1 MKTRLNNYNNLPA
14 ELKENGS
21 FCLWRRENQKGRLT
35 KVPYKHNGYHAKS
48 TDKGDFCDFKT
59 AVRCAKNF
67 DGIGL
72 GIFEPYCAVDI
83 DHCVKDGALSDLAQE
98 IVNTIDSYTEY
109 SPSGEGVRIIFKAY
123 GVDYDKQRYYINNHK
138 LGLEIYVSGCTN
150 KYVTLTGNVIRD
162 LPINNCTTELKLVL
176 DYYMK
181 KGEDKKPESK
191 PPASTCYLTDDEV
204 ITKALNAK
212 NGDKFR
218 RLWSGNFDS
227 SHSEADLALCSH
239 LAFWCGG
246 DTSQMDR
253 LFRSSSL
260 YRDKWERDDYR
271 EQTLRT
277 AVRGCRE
284 FYSKTSAEDD
294 FSKGNK
300 PYFIAFS
307 DKGPVVKPALLA
319 KWTREHLNYL
329 LVRDSGKQ
337 GVLIYV
343 YKNGVYKLYAP
354 DMLKGII
361 KGYIADYNEELVK
374 MNNVNEAFNQLMTD
388 TNYISQS
395 ELNSDENIIN
405 FKNGLLSLKGNEPK
419 LLPHTPDCYSTIQ
432 IPCEW
437 SDRSVQTP
445 IFDRYLD
452 TLTDKHEDIKTLLLQ
467 FIGVCLSN
475 IKGYRTKKSL
485 FLVGSGDTGKSQ
497 LKGLVERLLG
507 EGNFIGIDLSEI
519 EARFGTGAIYGT
531 RLAGSSD
538 MSFMSVSELK
548 TFKKLTGGD
557 SVFAEFK
564 GQQGFQ
570 YTYNGLLWFCMNR
583 LPKFGGDD
591 GQWVYNRIMVVNC
604 PNVIKKEE
612 QDRKLL
618 DKMFKEREGIVYK
631 AVMAL
636 KDVIENGY
644 QFSEPECVSLA
655 RQQYRSLNNSVISF
669 ADECLCPWPNGK
681 INPKCTTGK
690 IYKVYQAF
698 CKENNNGYAKT
709 AREFREELADYF
721 GTTFDEMTVKRQGN
735 NYYKELSLTYEAKV
749 QFEKEYG
756 YDADADF
763 LN

>member
-1 MKTRLNNYNNLPA
+1 MNNYQNLPA
-14 ELKENGS
+14 ELRQNGL
-21 FCLWRRENQKGRLT
+21 FCLWRREDQKGRLT
-35 KVPYKHNGYHAKS
+35 KVPYKTNGYRARS
-48 TDKGDFCDFKT
+48 TEKADFVNFET
-59 AVRCAKNF
+59 AMRYVKNYN
-67 DGIGL
+67 GIGL
-72 GIFEPYCAVDI
+72 GIFDGYCAVDI
-83 DHCVKDGALSDLAQE
+83 DHCVTDGVLSDLANE
-98 IVNTIDSYTEY
+98 IVNTFNSYTEY
-109 SPSGEGVRIIFKAY
+109 SPSGEGVRIIFKAQ
-123 GVDYDKQRYYINNHK
+123 GVEYDKQRYYINNHK
-138 LGLEIYVSGCTN
+138 LGLEIYVSGCTS
-150 KYVTLTGNVIRD
+150 KYVTLTGNVIKNLPVRD
-162 LPINNCTTELKLVL
+162 CSTELQLVL

-181 KGEDKKPESK
+181 KGEDKSKKPESK

-218 RLWSGNFDS
+218 RLWSGDFDS

-246 DTSQMDR
+246 DTAQMDR
-253 LFRSSSL
+253 LFRSSAL

-319 KWTREHLNYL
+319 KWTREHLDYL

-343 YKNGVYKLYAP
+343 YENGVYKLYAP

-361 KGYIADYNEELVK
+361 KGYIADYSEELVK

-395 ELNSDENIIN
+395 ELNADENIIN
-405 FKNGLLSLKGNEPK
+405 FKNGLLSLKDNEPK

-452 TLTDKHEDIKTLLLQ
+452 TLTDKDEDIRTLLLQ

-604 PNVIKKEE
+604 PNVIKKEN

-618 DKMFKEREGIVYK
+618 DKMFREREGIVYK

-681 INPKCTTGK
+681 INQKCTTGK
-690 IYKVYQAF
+690 IYKVYQAY

>member
-1 MKTRLNNYNNLPA
+1 MNNYQNLPA
-14 ELKENGS
+14 ELKEKGS
-21 FCLWRRENQKGRLT
+21 FCLWKREKQKDRLT
-35 KVPYKHNGYHAKS
+35 KVPYKYNGYRARS
-48 TDKGDFCDFKT
+48 TEKADFVGFET
-59 AVRCAKNF
+59 AMKYVRNF
-67 DGIGL
+67 NGIGL
-72 GIFEPYCAVDI
+72 GIFDGYCAVDI
-83 DHCVKDGALSDLAQE
+83 DHCVKDGELSDLANE
-98 IVNTIDSYTEY
+98 IVNTFNSYTEF

-150 KYVTLTGNVIRD
+150 KYVTLTGNVIKNLPVRD
-162 LPINNCTTELKLVL
+162 CSTELQLVL

-181 KGEDKKPESK
+181 KNEDKKTESK
-191 PPASTCYLTDDEV
+191 VPASTCYLTDDEV

-212 NGDKFR
+212 NGDKFK
-218 RLWSGNFDS
+218 RLFSGDFDT

-246 DTSQMDR
+246 DTAQMDR

-271 EQTLRT
+271 EQTLKT

-343 YKNGVYKLYAP
+343 YENGVYKLYAP

-361 KGYIADYNEELVK
+361 KGYISDYNEELVK

-395 ELNSDENIIN
+395 ELNADENIIN
-405 FKNGLLSLKGNEPK
+405 FKNGLLSLKDNEPK

-452 TLTDKHEDIKTLLLQ
+452 TLTDKDEDIRTLLLQ

-618 DKMFKEREGIVYK
+618 DKMYREREGIVYK

-690 IYKVYQAF
+690 IYKVYQAY

>member
-1 MKTRLNNYNNLPA
+1 MNNYNNLPA
-14 ELKENGS
+14 ELRQNGL
-21 FCLWRRENQKGRLT
+21 FCLWKRDQKDGRVT
-35 KVPYKHNGYHAKS
+35 KIPYKTNGYRAKS
-48 TDKGDFCDFKT
+48 TDKADFTDFNTVIKYAT
-59 AVRCAKNF
+59 NYN
-67 DGIGL
+67 GIGL

-83 DHCVKDGALSDLAQE
+83 DHCVKDGKLSDLANE
-98 IVNTIDSYTEY
+98 IVNTFNSYTEF
-109 SPSGEGVRIIFKAY
+109 SPSGEGVRIIFKAQ
-123 GVDYDKQRYYINNHK
+123 GVEYDKKRYYINNHK
-138 LGLEIYVSGCTN
+138 LGLEIYVSGCTS

-162 LPINNCTTELKLVL
+162 LPINDCTTELKLVL

-191 PPASTCYLTDDEV
+191 TQNTTSYLSDDEV

-212 NGDKFR
+212 NGNKFK
-218 RLWSGNFDS
+218 RLWSGDFDS

-246 DTSQMDR
+246 DTEQMDR
-253 LFRSSSL
+253 LFRESGL
-260 YRDKWERDDYR
+260 YREKWERDDYR
-271 EQTLRT
+271 EQTLKT

-343 YKNGVYKLYAP
+343 YENGVYKLYAP

-395 ELNSDENIIN
+395 ELNADENIIN
-405 FKNGLLSLKGNEPK
+405 FKNGLLSLKDNEPK
-419 LLPHTPDCYSTIQ
+419 LLPHTPECCSTIQ

-437 SDRSVQTP
+437 SDNQVQTP
-445 IFDRYLD
+445 VFDKYLD
-452 TLTDKHEDIKTLLLQ
+452 TLTDKNEDIRTLLLQ

-721 GTTFDEMTVKRQGN
+721 GTTFEQMTIRRNG
-735 NYYKELSLTYEAKV
+735 YHYFKELSLTLEAKV
-749 QFEKEYG
+749 QYEREYG
-756 YDADADF
+756 YDETTEF
-763 LN
+763 LQ

>member
-1 MKTRLNNYNNLPA
+1 MNNYNNLPA
-14 ELKENGS
+14 ELRRNGL
-21 FCLWRRENQKGRLT
+21 FCLWKRENIKGRQT
-35 KVPYKHNGYHAKS
+35 KMPYKTNGYRARS
-48 TDKGDFCDFKT
+48 TEKADFVDFNT
-59 AVRCAKNF
+59 AMRYVKNYN
-67 DGIGL
+67 GIGL
-72 GIFEPYCAVDI
+72 GIFDGFCAVDV
-83 DHCVKDGALSDLAQE
+83 DHCVKDGELSELATE
-98 IVNTIDSYTEY
+98 IVNTFNSYTEY
-109 SPSGEGVRIIFKAY
+109 SPSGEGVRIIFKAQGIEY
-123 GVDYDKQRYYINNHK
+123 NKKRYYINNHK
-138 LGLEIYVSGCTN
+138 LGLEIYVSGCTS

-162 LPINNCTTELKLVL
+162 LPINDCTTELKLVL

-181 KGEDKKPESK
+181 KGKDKKAESK
-191 PPASTCYLTDDEV
+191 VQNTTSYLSDEEV

-212 NGDKFR
+212 NGDKFK
-218 RLWSGNFDS
+218 RLWSGDFDS

-246 DTSQMDR
+246 DTEQMDR
-253 LFRSSSL
+253 LFRESGL
-260 YRDKWERDDYR
+260 YREKWERDDYR
-271 EQTLRT
+271 ENTLNT
-277 AVRGCRE
+277 AVRGCSD
-284 FYSKTSAEDD
+284 FYSPIVKTTAAED
-294 FSKGNK
+294 FKERGT
-300 PYFIAFS
+300 PYFIGFT

-319 KWTREHLNYL
+319 KWTREHLHYL
-329 LVRDSGKQ
+329 LVRDNGKQ

-343 YKNGVYKLYAP
+343 YEDGVYKLYAP
-354 DMLKGII
+354 DMLKGVI
-361 KGYIADYNEELVK
+361 KGYIASYNEALIK

-395 ELNSDENIIN
+395 KLNSDENIIN
-405 FKNGLLSLKGNEPK
+405 FKNGLLSLKDNELK
-419 LLPHTPDCYSTIQ
+419 LLPHTPECYSTIQ
-432 IPCEW
+432 IPCDFCGE
-437 SDRSVQTP
+437 DIETP
-445 IFDRYLD
+445 VFDEYLN
-452 TLTDKHEDIKTLLLQ
+452 TLTDEDEDIKTLLLQ
-467 FIGVCLSN
+467 FIGACLSN
-475 IKGYRTKKSL
+475 IKGWRTKKSL

-570 YTYNGLLWFCMNR
+570 YTYNGFLWFCMNR

-604 PNVIKKEE
+604 PNIIKKEN
-612 QDRKLL
+612 QDKKLL
-618 DKMFKEREGIVYK
+618 DKMYKERESIVYK

-636 KDVIENGY
+636 KTVIENGY
-644 QFSEPECVSLA
+644 QFSEPESVSLA

-669 ADECLCPWPNGK
+669 ANECLCPWPNGK

-690 IYKVYQAF
+690 IYKVYQAY

-735 NYYKELSLTYEAKV
+735 NYYKELSLTLEAKV
-749 QFEKEYG
+749 QFEREYG
-756 YDADADF
+756 YDADVDF
-763 LN
+763 LK

>member
-1 MKTRLNNYNNLPA
+1 MNNYNNLPA

-253 LFRSSSL
+253 LFRESAL

-284 FYSKTSAEDD
+284 FYLKTSAEDD

-319 KWTREHLNYL
+319 KWTREHLDYL

-343 YKNGVYKLYAP
+343 YENGVYKLYAP

-681 INPKCTTGK
+681 INQKCTTGK
-690 IYKVYQAF
+690 IYKVYQAY

>member
-1 MKTRLNNYNNLPA
+1 MNNYQNLPA
-14 ELKENGS
+14 ELRQNGL
-21 FCLWRRENQKGRLT
+21 FCLWRREDQKGRLT
-35 KVPYKHNGYHAKS
+35 KVPYKTNGYRARS
-48 TDKGDFCDFKT
+48 TEKADFVNFET
-59 AVRCAKNF
+59 AMRYVKNYN
-67 DGIGL
+67 GIGL
-72 GIFEPYCAVDI
+72 GIFDGYCAVDI
-83 DHCVKDGALSDLAQE
+83 DHCVTDGVLSDLANE
-98 IVNTIDSYTEY
+98 IVNTFNSYTEY
-109 SPSGEGVRIIFKAY
+109 SPSGEGVRIIFKAQ
-123 GVDYDKQRYYINNHK
+123 GVEYDKQRYYINNRG
-138 LGLEIYVSGCTN
+138 LGLEIYVSGCTS
-150 KYVTLTGNVIRD
+150 KYVTLTGNVIKN
-162 LPINNCTTELKLVL
+162 LPVMDCSTELQLVL

-191 PPASTCYLTDDEV
+191 PSASTCFLTDDEV
-204 ITKALNAK
+204 VTKALNAK
-212 NGDKFR
+212 NGSKFR
-218 RLWSGNFDS
+218 RLWSGDFDT

-246 DTSQMDR
+246 DIAQMDR

-319 KWTREHLNYL
+319 KWTREHLDYL

-343 YKNGVYKLYAP
+343 YENGVYKLYAP

-405 FKNGLLSLKGNEPK
+405 FKNGLLSLKDNEPK

-452 TLTDKHEDIKTLLLQ
+452 TLTDKDEDIRTLLLQ

-618 DKMFKEREGIVYK
+618 DKMYREREGIVYK